1 MLEYFLNLLFRRRKL
16 TLFTA
21 MAALAVAVFLASG
34 LSMNDSP
41 ERWAPASAVES
52 WHQFAEHYS
61 YADTIALGLH
71 FHRDIRDED
80 IEFLAALR
88 ADLIDIEGVGQVID
102 VSLVAKRI
110 EDVPLT
116 DLIKP
121 AVPGQKDRFSLYRGT
136 LYDDEPSERRGRTVM
151 DFILLKTETTE
162 GLDERARQEEINTR
176 RRRVVSAAYDVLD
189 KHRRDDVTFHMVG
202 GTVVQF
208 ELEKIASHL
217 LVTLVPL
224 SLLLA
229 LLALGVGFRSPSAVG
244 VAVLGGAWSA
254 GIMLGGVA
262 LADWTLNA
270 MTVAAPTL
278 MAVIVFTTT
287 VHFSHYHSE
296 PVRVRDPV
304 TVGDGQGQSM
314 VRGDPPHFVRWVA
327 VPCLGAALIT
337 GIGFLML
344 AFNELGPARELGIE
358 LFAGAVLAF
367 LGAFLMWMAAQPLRT
382 APAQRLSSGRMRFW
396 RRLLTRRPRTA
407 TGAMLVILCALAY
420 GTHWVNV
427 DIDPY
432 AFFQADSRITK
443 ALRHF
448 DERRFGLYM
457 VDVVLTP
464 RESPEDAE
472 QRKAARDKDNLVALR
487 FQEKIRKRPE
497 VRKII
502 STMSVHEG
510 APKVE
515 LNREAGTALLRRLA
529 YYDTFKDWTMDL
541 SGQDSLRVTFMVCRP
556 EAGFRPLVE
565 EIRSA
570 LPDERFECILTGTAV
585 HTVLLSE
592 GLVGGIT
599 RGLVVAVL
607 VMSALCAVLF
617 RSLRMTLIAFLP
629 NAFPVLVVLGWMG
642 AFGVPL
648 NSGSAMVTT
657 VALGVALNDTV
668 HFVMHYHRRRL
679 GGATTE
685 QALSATFG
693 EVGRPIILTSVV
705 NCLGFGIFLLADFR
719 PMYHFGLLASIA
731 MGAALVGD
739 LVLLPNLLSLFDRD
753 RRNVREKT
761 AEDSRN
767 CVSDEVSSQSSS

>member
-1 MLEYFLNLLFRRRKL
+1 MLEYFLNLLFRLRKL

-21 MAALAVAVFLASG
+21 MAALAAAVFLASG

-52 WHQFAEHYS
+52 WHQFSEHYE
-61 YADTIALGLH
+61 YADTIALGLR
-71 FHRDIRDED
+71 FFRDIRDED
-80 IEFLAALR
+80 VEFLSALR
-88 ADLIDIEGVGQVID
+88 ADLMRIEGVSQVID

-110 EDVPLT
+110 ENVPLT

-121 AVPGQKDRFSLYRGT
+121 AEPGQKDRFSLYRGT
-136 LYDDEPSERRGRTVM
+136 LYDDGPSDPRGRTLM

-162 GLDERARQEEINTR
+162 GLDERARQEEMNTR

-189 KHRRDDVTFHMVG
+189 KHRRDDVAFHMVG
-202 GTVVQF
+202 GTVVQY

-217 LVTLVPL
+217 LITLVPL

-296 PVRVRDPV
+296 PVRDPA
-304 TVGDGQGQSM
+304 TAGEAQGPSL
-314 VRGDPPHFVRWVA
+314 VRGEPSHFIRWVA
-327 VPCLGAALIT
+327 VPCLGAALVT

-367 LGAFLMWMAAQPLRT
+367 LGAFLMWMAVQPLRT
-382 APAQRLSSGRMRFW
+382 APGRGLSSGRLRLW
-396 RRLLTRRPRTA
+396 RRLLTRRPRTVI
-407 TGAMLVILCALAY
+407 GVMLVILCALVY
-420 GTHWVNV
+420 GTRWVNV

-443 ALRHF
+443 ALKHF

-464 RESPEDAE
+464 RESPEEPE
-472 QRKAARDKDNLVALR
+472 QRKAARDKDSLVALR

-515 LNREAGTALLRRLA
+515 LNLDVVKASLRRVV
-529 YYDTFKDWTMDL
+529 YYDTFKDWTTDL

-565 EIRSA
+565 EIRAA
-570 LPDERFECILTGTAV
+570 LPEERFECILTGTAV

-617 RSLRMTLIAFLP
+617 RSLRMTLIALLP

-657 VALGVALNDTV
+657 VALGVGLNDTV

-693 EVGRPIILTSVV
+693 EVGRPIVLTSVV
-705 NCLGFGIFLLADFR
+705 NCLGFGIFLFADFR

-731 MGAALVGD
+731 MAAALVGD
-739 LVLLPNLLSLFDRD
+739 LVLLPNLLSIFDRD
-753 RRNVREKT
+753 R
-761 AEDSRN
+761 
-767 CVSDEVSSQSSS
+767 QSAARKAP

>member
-1 MLEYFLNLLFRRRKL
+1 MLEYFLNLLFRRRKF

-21 MAALAVAVFLASG
+21 IAALAAAVFLASG

-52 WHQFAEHYS
+52 WHQFSEHYE

-71 FHRDIRDED
+71 FLRDIRDED
-80 IEFLAALR
+80 AEFLAALR
-88 ADLIDIEGVGQVID
+88 ADLMHIGGVSQVID
-102 VSLVAKRI
+102 VSLVAKQI
-110 EDVPLT
+110 ESVPLT
-116 DLIKP
+116 ELIKP
-121 AVPGQKDRFSLYRGT
+121 AVPSQEDRFSLYRGT
-136 LYDDEPSERRGRTVM
+136 LYDDEPSGVRGRTLM

-162 GLDERARQEEINTR
+162 GLDERARQEEIDAR
-176 RRRVVSAAYDVLD
+176 RRHVVSAAYGVLD
-189 KHRRDDVTFHMVG
+189 KHRRDDVSFHMVG
-202 GTVVQF
+202 GTVVQY
-208 ELEKIASHL
+208 ELEEIARGL
-217 LVTLVPL
+217 LLTVVPL

-244 VAVLGGAWSA
+244 VAILGGAWSA

-262 LADWTLNA
+262 LAGWTLNA

-278 MAVIVFTTT
+278 MAVIVFTST

-296 PVRVRDPV
+296 PVRARDPAKAV
-304 TVGDGQGQSM
+304 EAQGRSL
-314 VRGDPPHFVRWVA
+314 VRGDPPHFIRWVG
-327 VPCLGAALIT
+327 VPCFGAALVT

-344 AFNELGPARELGIE
+344 AFNELGPARELGSE

-367 LGAFLMWMAAQPLRT
+367 LGAYLMWLAAQPLRT
-382 APAQRLSSGRMRFW
+382 APGRGLSSGRLRLW
-396 RRLLTRRPRTA
+396 RRLLTRRPRTVI
-407 TGAMLVILCALAY
+407 GAMLVILCALAY
-420 GTHWVNV
+420 GARWVEI

-432 AFFQADSRITK
+432 SFFQADSRITK
-443 ALRHF
+443 ALKHF
-448 DERRFGLYM
+448 DARRFGLYM

-464 RESPEDAE
+464 KDSPEVPE
-472 QRKAARDKDNLVALR
+472 QRKAARDEDSLVALR

-515 LNREAGTALLRRLA
+515 LNLDVVKASLRRVV
-529 YYDTFKDWTMDL
+529 YYDTFRDWTMDL

-556 EAGFRPLVE
+556 EAGFRPLIE
-565 EIRSA
+565 EIRAA
-570 LPDERFECILTGTAV
+570 LPEERFECILTGTAV
-585 HTVLLSE
+585 NTVLLSE

-629 NAFPVLVVLGWMG
+629 NTFPVLVVFGLMG
-642 AFGVPL
+642 VFGVPL
-648 NSGSAMVTT
+648 NSGSAMVAT

-679 GGATTE
+679 DGATTE
-685 QALSATFG
+685 QSLSATFG
-693 EVGRPIILTSVV
+693 EVGRPIVLTSVV

-719 PMYHFGLLASIA
+719 PMYHFGLMASIA
-731 MGAALVGD
+731 MAAALVGD
-739 LVLLPNLLSLFDRD
+739 LVLLPNLLSIFDKD
-753 RRNVREKT
+753 RRNARGNG
-761 AEDSRN
+761 AS
-767 CVSDEVSSQSSS
+767 